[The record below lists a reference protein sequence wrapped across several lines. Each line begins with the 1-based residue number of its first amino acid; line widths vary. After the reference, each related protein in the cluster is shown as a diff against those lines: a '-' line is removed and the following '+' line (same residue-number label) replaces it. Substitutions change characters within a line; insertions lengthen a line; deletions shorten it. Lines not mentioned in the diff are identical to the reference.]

1 MIWWRDA
8 VCYEIYPR
16 SFADTDGDGTGDL
29 PGITRHLDHI
39 RDLGADAIWIT
50 PCYPSPL
57 ADGGYDIADHT
68 AIADDLGTL
77 EDFTTLTDGAHAMGL
92 KVIVDVVPN
101 HSSDAHPW
109 FRAALAAGPG
119 SAARERYLFRTGRG
133 PGGAQPPND
142 WESAFGGPAWTR
154 VPDGEWYL
162 HLHAPEQPDF
172 NWRDPHVRAEFSRVL
187 RFWLDQGVDGFRI
200 DVAHA
205 LFKAEGLPDAGPGQH
220 QDPARNHL
228 MPYYD
233 QEELHPL
240 YREWRTL
247 LDTHPA
253 PPGAVAPGERVLVA
267 ESAVFEPDRLARYVR
282 ADEMQQAFN
291 FAFLEAPWRAP
302 ELRRVIDESLAATA
316 AVDAPVTWVMSSHD
330 APRPATRLG
339 SELRA
344 GSAALLMLA
353 LPGAVYL
360 YQGEELGLPQAHVP
374 DDRIRDPLWRRSNG
388 TDRGRDGARVPIPW
402 SGDRPP
408 YGFTT
413 APPEACWL
421 PQPEGWGRYTVAAQ
435 REDPDSMLSLY
446 RRALRLRRDH
456 PVAAHGTLRWH
467 SPADAP
473 YLAFSRGGLTC
484 VVNLGSAALDLD
496 RLGFSGRPVLASTAL
511 PHLGELP
518 VDACVWFSTA
528 SDGEDRHTDRP

>member
-77 EDFTTLTDGAHAMGL
+77 EDFTTLTVGAHAMGL

-360 YQGEELGLPQAHVP
+360 YQGRSWACRRRTCPMTASGTRCGGAPTARTEGGTAHAC
-374 DDRIRDPLWRRSNG
+374 RSPG
-388 TDRGRDGARVPIPW
+388 VETDRRTGSPRPRPRPAGFPSPRAGAGTPSPPSVRTRTPCCPSIGEPCGCDGTTRSPL
-402 SGDRPP
+402 
-408 YGFTT
+408 T
-413 APPEACWL
+413 APCAGTRRPMR
-421 PQPEGWGRYTVAAQ
+421 PI
-435 REDPDSMLSLY
+435 SLS
-446 RRALRLRRDH
+446 
-456 PVAAHGTLRWH
+456 PGVG
-467 SPADAP
+467 
-473 YLAFSRGGLTC
+473 
-484 VVNLGSAALDLD
+484 
-496 RLGFSGRPVLASTAL
+496 
-511 PHLGELP
+511 
-518 VDACVWFSTA
+518 
-528 SDGEDRHTDRP
+528 

>member
-142 WESAFGGPAWTR
+142 WESIFGGPAWTR
-154 VPDGEWYL
+154 VTDGDWYL

-187 RFWLDQGVDGFRI
+187 RFWLDRGVDGFRI
-200 DVAHA
+200 DAAHA

-518 VDACVWFSTA
+518 VDACVWLSTA